1 MIKDDG
7 GNLEIWSFMGATA
20 YFYKVNE
27 LSLTLIVCFPTHAS
41 S

>member
-1 MIKDDG
+1 MIK
-7 GNLEIWSFMGATA
+7 NEEQNPEIWRFMGARA

-41 S
+41 L